1 MKKTRFTCIW
11 LLSLVVGTLLS
22 SFVATTRMA
31 DDFYVGKWTVNLMG
45 IPNGDAKLV
54 MDLARKD
61 GKLTGELADAS
72 DANKPK
78 IPLNKVE
85 ENGDKLT
92 IYFDTSQAGE
102 VSIELGKVDE
112 DHLKGQLMNMFEAIA
127 TRIKN

>member
-1 MKKTRFTCIW
+1 MKKTRFICIW
-11 LLSLVVGTLLS
+11 LLSLIVGTLLS

-45 IPNGDAKLV
+45 IPSGDAKLV
-54 MDLARKD
+54 MDLAQKD

-112 DHLKGQLMNMFEAIA
+112 DHLKGQLMNMFEVTA